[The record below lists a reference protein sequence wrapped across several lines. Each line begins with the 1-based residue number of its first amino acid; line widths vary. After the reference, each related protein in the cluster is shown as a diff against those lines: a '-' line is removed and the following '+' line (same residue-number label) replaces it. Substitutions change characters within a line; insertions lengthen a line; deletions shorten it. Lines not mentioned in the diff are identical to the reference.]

1 MADVLREKINLGA
14 SRFTVGPAAADFT
27 FARHCPVVVR
37 HRHRHQHLGVKVI
50 WKYAVESQMIEW
62 RIISMCVLD

>member
-14 SRFTVGPAAADFT
+14 SRFAVGPAAAHFT

-37 HRHRHQHLGVKVI
+37 HRHRQQYLRVKVI
-50 WKYAVESQMIEW
+50 GKHAVESQMMEW